1 MKHDFTLCF
10 NNLMK
15 NVGPFTYIY
24 LALESNKDLSFY
36 IYINSRGN
44 GPYCLLIDPPLF
56 VFLNKDLPIE

>member
-1 MKHDFTLCF
+1 
-10 NNLMK
+10 
-15 NVGPFTYIY
+15 VGPFTYIY